1 MRVQKRCQYS
11 LGGTGMRQHCRFII
25 AALFGYYYYY
35 YYYGTAAYAATGSVV
50 VSLSQKQSKRGIST
64 TSTSGTEECAASL
77 SDVEARLLPVL
88 RLTHTQSWYPSI
100 AAAGLALAAATT
112 RSTLQW
118 VGALAVAVFSD

>member
-35 YYYGTAAYAATGSVV
+35 GTAAAACAATGSAVG
-50 VSLSQKQSKRGIST
+50 SQALPSQKQGKRGIST
-64 TSTSGTEECAASL
+64 TNSGTEGCAASG
-77 SDVEARLLPVL
+77 VEAQLLPVL

-100 AAAGLALAAATT
+100 AAAG
-112 RSTLQW
+112 
-118 VGALAVAVFSD
+118 VAQE